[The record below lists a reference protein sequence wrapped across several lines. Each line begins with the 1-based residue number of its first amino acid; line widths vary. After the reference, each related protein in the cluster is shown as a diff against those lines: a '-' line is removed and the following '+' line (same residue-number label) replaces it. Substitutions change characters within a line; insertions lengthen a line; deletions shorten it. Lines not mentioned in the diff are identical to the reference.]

1 MTSNQQTSAEKK
13 NLRRQFRLRR
23 RNQEYLDDAIRLMA
37 TNLILNTVNSQAAI
51 GLYWPLAGEV
61 DLRPLQSRLGQSVA
75 LPVADGQGGLEYKL
89 WDEQILSPDGCDIP
103 APPSGQSLDPSQ
115 LGMIL
120 VPGLAIDSNGIRLGY
135 GGGYYDRLRSNPAW
149 ALVPAWVI
157 LYSCCFSDE
166 PLPRDPW
173 DIPFSG
179 WISEKGAGRPSAE
192 TAS

>member
-1 MTSNQQTSAEKK
+1 
-13 NLRRQFRLRR
+13 
-23 RNQEYLDDAIRLMA
+23 MA
-37 TNLILNTVNSQAAI
+37 TNLILNTVNNQAAI

-120 VPGLAIDSNGIRLGY
+120 VPGLAIDCNGIRLGY

-149 ALVPAWVI
+149 ASVPAWVI